1 LCRFIPSNYN
11 FRFREHLAHNGFP
24 PHGSMGGGRR
34 EEKGRKAA
42 EPKLKFIAE
51 MATRLFILLNAHCD
65 AFEWR
70 K

>member
-1 LCRFIPSNYN
+1 M
-11 FRFREHLAHNGFP
+11 AFP
-24 PHGSMGGGRR
+24 PHGSMGDGKR
-34 EEKGRKAA
+34 EEKA